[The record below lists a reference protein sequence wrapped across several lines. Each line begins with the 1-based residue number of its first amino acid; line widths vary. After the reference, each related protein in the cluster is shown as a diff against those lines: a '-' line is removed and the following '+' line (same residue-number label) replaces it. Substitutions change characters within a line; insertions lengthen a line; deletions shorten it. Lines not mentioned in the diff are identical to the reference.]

1 MNNIITFIITG
12 KKNDFASHLHSM
24 NNLKKYGNTIL
35 LHDADE
41 LKNLLLKFAP
51 NDQFRLLVHGDEID
65 NERFVG
71 IEYVSNLKD
80 FLKIDKFHIVSRN
93 NDIKHI
99 EYYKDY
105 PDLVRHDF
113 KKVNSKDFVDG
124 LPVYIISEVMKTET
138 FNDEDFSI
146 GKNNNIAILNALYN
160 DEFEQVKEVFNLSSL
175 GLGGLNVHHVETDKY
190 NIYAAF
196 QNSSGN
202 NDASAIS
209 TRLIKDYK
217 PKYIFMTGVCGSP
230 ELPFG
235 SIVISKFIFNIGKGK
250 YKNGEFFKELEVCKM
265 SPRLLQKIQPLTEKV
280 LDKVKSTLISHP
292 IYKVLYSSFII
303 QDLKA
308 VIEPTAC
315 SNTVIADEDYYK
327 TVIENIDRKTASV
340 EMEGFGVMT
349 ATELNDE
356 YNTKAII
363 IKAVMD
369 HADGTKNDEAKKFAS
384 LTSALFL
391 KYLLEEL

>member
-1 MNNIITFIITG
+1 MNNVLTFIITG

-41 LKNLLLKFAP
+41 LKNILLKFSP

-99 EYYKDY
+99 EYYKNY
-105 PDLVRHDF
+105 PDLVRHEF
-113 KKVNSKDFVDG
+113 KNVNSKDFVDS
-124 LPVYIISEVMKTET
+124 LPVYKISDVIRTES
-138 FNDEDFSI
+138 FNSEEFLFST
-146 GKNNNIAILNALYN
+146 KNNIAILNALYI
-160 DEFEQVKEVFNLSSL
+160 DEFEQIIDVFKLKPL
-175 GLGGLNVHHVETDKY
+175 GIEGLNVHHVETEKY
-190 NIYAAF
+190 NIYAAY

-202 NDASAIS
+202 NDASSIS
-209 TRLIKDYK
+209 TKLIQTYK

-265 SPRLLQKIQPLTEKV
+265 SPRVLQKIQPLSEKV
-280 LDKVKSTLISHP
+280 LDKVKSTLITNST
-292 IYKVLYSSFII
+292 YKMLYKSFSV

-315 SNTVIADEDYYK
+315 SNVVVADENYYK

-369 HADGTKNDEAKKFAS
+369 HADSTKNNDAKKFAS